1 MCQKKRRLSLKMAKT
16 RMVNTRFWSDI
27 FVQSL
32 KPLEKYLFLYFL
44 TNEHTNIAG
53 VYELSMK
60 TVSFETGIPLKQI
73 DALTPSLKGKIY
85 FIDGWVYIKNFQ
97 NHQKTSSKQVVKGI
111 KAELNKV
118 PEGIKKKIEG
128 IDTLSGHIDTSNIS
142 ISISKSISVSQLK
155 SKRKVLRSAS
165 ADVSKPC
172 TKSKNGFHDFPARG
186 ASCNNLCGEVQ
197 IVPAGV
203 KIRGLKSINE

>member
-1 MCQKKRRLSLKMAKT
+1 MAKT

-32 KPLEKYLFLYFL
+32 NPLEKYLFLYFL

-73 DALTPSLKGKIY
+73 DALTPSLKGKIH

-97 NHQKTSSKQVVKGI
+97 NHQKTSSKQVMKGI
-111 KAELNKV
+111 DAELNKV
-118 PEGIKKKIEG
+118 PEGIKKKIGG
-128 IDTLSGHIDTSNIS
+128 IDTLSGGIDTPH
-142 ISISKSISVSQLK
+142 ISISKSVSVSQFK
-155 SKRKVLRSAS
+155 SKRKVLRAER
-165 ADVSKPC
+165 ADVFSIRC
-172 TKSKNGFHDFPARG
+172 VKSKDGLHNFPARG
-186 ASCNNLCGEVQ
+186 ASCNNLCGAVQ
-197 IVPAGV
+197 RVPGV
-203 KIRGLKSINE
+203 QKIGLQHIDA